1 MNIDYDNSSIPELIN
16 YFKEEEISLSNV
28 INKNIIDVENLI
40 NDCTKRIINQNNIF
54 LLGAGTSGRLAVIEA
69 AE

>member
-54 LLGAGTSGRLAVIEA
+54 LSSIFFIARSSI
-69 AE
+69 